1 MGDSTRYM
9 TSNWMPRLN
18 AVLGSLVVGV
28 GAWLAWGSLS
38 PTELSLVLLCVAGF
52 LLWRGHTI
60 GLVWAWSTLLLGLE
74 CFVWPLITMVEIRSA
89 TAEPTDEQMGTI
101 LSALLM
107 GLFSA
112 VFWLAFS
119 YGLFKRAAGGEKLS
133 IPPSARPPTQ
143 SQSDTIRSRKKQ

>member
-1 MGDSTRYM
+1 M

-18 AVLGSLVVGV
+18 AVIGSLVVGV

-38 PTELSLVLLCVAGF
+38 PSAISLVMLCVAGF
-52 LLWRGHTI
+52 LLWRGRTI

-74 CFVWPLITMVEIRSA
+74 CFAWPLITMVAIRSA
-89 TAEPTDEQMGTI
+89 TVEPTDEQMGTM

-119 YGLFKRAAGGEKLS
+119 YGLFKRAAGEGKLS
-133 IPPSARPPTQ
+133 IPPSATPPAQ
-143 SQSDTIRSRKKQ
+143 PQSDTIRSRKKR